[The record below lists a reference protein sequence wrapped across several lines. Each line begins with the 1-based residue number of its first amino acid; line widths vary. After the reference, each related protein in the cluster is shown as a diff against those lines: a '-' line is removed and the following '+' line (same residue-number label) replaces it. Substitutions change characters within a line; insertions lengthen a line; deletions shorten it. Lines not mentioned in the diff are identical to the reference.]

1 MIFHAGLTEF
11 GFASA
16 EGFIAWLAGT
26 GALLVLY
33 WVFWLLYFRAAKPRY
48 ALPLAVLPCLIF
60 FAERPF
66 FCATGCWFFFFR
78 VVCCRAHR
86 HYRQNTRAP

>member
-33 WVFWLLYFRAAKPRY
+33 WVFWLLYFRAAKPPGTRCRW
-48 ALPLAVLPCLIF
+48 L
-60 FAERPF
+60 
-66 FCATGCWFFFFR
+66 
-78 VVCCRAHR
+78 CCPA
-86 HYRQNTRAP
+86 